1 MDNVSSTSSAKV
13 KCFSVKLI
21 FLWILLQFSSS
32 VTIPVLYGKIA
43 QGSPHCR
50 CGDFYKLQVSSK
62 SLWVVVANK
71 RPNKKLTLPS
81 ALQGESGRKSHIRK
95 KIQNSFRKSGLYL
108 CSRLES
114 IPEVLEENTSV
125 MVIPTDLRSNIF
137 PFCEG
142 KWWVCVCGGVFNI
155 NTNAKQCMGG

>member
-1 MDNVSSTSSAKV
+1 M
-13 KCFSVKLI
+13 
-21 FLWILLQFSSS
+21 
-32 VTIPVLYGKIA
+32 
-43 QGSPHCR
+43 
-50 CGDFYKLQVSSK
+50 SSK

-95 KIQNSFRKSGLYL
+95 KTQNSFRKSGLYL
-108 CSRLES
+108 YSRLES

-142 KWWVCVCGGVFNI
+142 K
-155 NTNAKQCMGG
+155 